1 MDEDSLE
8 NVYYAWEYRIILAIL
23 YFHDKEIF
31 WKKLCELFY
40 LAHRKLKSQGIDEID
55 NIGFCIYPDLKDL
68 NIVIDQEEEYS
79 LYDKLCELENI
90 GLITIKLEENS
101 FKIILTEDGSKVVE
115 TIINDPEF
123 KKEIDIIKAEVL
135 ESKKASAWSLYKF
148 ILEILKDELWNLE
161 D

>member
-1 MDEDSLE
+1 MDDNSPE
-8 NVYYAWEYRIILAIL
+8 NLYYEWEYRTILAIL
-23 YFHDKEIF
+23 YFHGKEIL
-31 WKKLCELFY
+31 WKKLCALFY
-40 LAHRKLKSQGIDEID
+40 LIHRKLKSQGIDEID
-55 NIGFCIYPDLKDL
+55 NIGFCIYPDLRDL
-68 NIVIDQEEEYS
+68 DIVIDQEEEYS
-79 LYDKLCELENI
+79 LYEKLCELENM

-123 KKEIDIIKAEVL
+123 KKEVDIIKTEVM
-135 ESKKASAWSLYKF
+135 ESKKASTWSLYKF